1 MGVADAASYALLRGG
16 IASCLTGAAYAQA
29 CSIRWCRASASR
41 LWLST
46 FATNRLFRHE
56 SPKKGFGGFSNFD
69 FPDMNGTSLAL
80 IWAWFIACCALV
92 GIVVA
97 LKNGWLADPALSN
110 DETSRRFA
118 KRHALGLWL
127 GVLPGIGFFVSIWL
141 GVRLEQGAG
150 HLSFVL
156 GVLCFFC
163 LFLYVLVLY
172 RCPRCG
178 QHPSSS
184 IPGTSGLLFFPK
196 KCSRCKAPLVPN
208 HRWGQD

>member
-1 MGVADAASYALLRGG
+1 M
-16 IASCLTGAAYAQA
+16 
-29 CSIRWCRASASR
+29 
-41 LWLST
+41 
-46 FATNRLFRHE
+46 
-56 SPKKGFGGFSNFD
+56 GFGGFSNFD

-118 KRHALGLWL
+118 KRHALGIWL
-127 GVLPGIGFFVSIWL
+127 GVLPGIGFFASIWL
-141 GVRLEQGAG
+141 GVKLKQGAG
-150 HLSFVL
+150 HLSFVV

-178 QHPSSS
+178 THPSSS

-196 KCSRCKAPLVPN
+196 KCPRCKAPLVPN
-208 HRWGQD
+208 HRWAQD